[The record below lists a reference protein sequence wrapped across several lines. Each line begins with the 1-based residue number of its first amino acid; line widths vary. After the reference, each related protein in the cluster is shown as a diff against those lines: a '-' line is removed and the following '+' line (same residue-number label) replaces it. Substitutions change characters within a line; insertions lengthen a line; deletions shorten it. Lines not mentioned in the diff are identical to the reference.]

1 MTDYF
6 GTGAGRV
13 KIKGGTASRSQR
25 DILGR
30 AVAYADKHHA
40 PYRAKIALIE
50 ALIQESEATNLRT
63 ASGDGYGS
71 YGVLQGF
78 RSMYPMRRLL
88 SPEFN
93 FGVFLG
99 TRKNTDGRYTGW
111 TGKGGA
117 IHLAKGGMS
126 PGEIAQAVEG
136 SAYPERYATSAGE
149 AKRIMRLYR
158 AANGQ
163 GAAAPALAP
172 TGGLTAPS
180 KVTKPSVTG
189 GDTAADVARRRQVI
203 IDMMTADN
211 PSNPMIATMSAAP
224 TFTPPAAP
232 KVAKTP
238 KIAAEPTRRAATHR
252 TPATVGN
259 ISFSPGADRAGVK
272 TQAGVKALLA
282 AIAGKAGRT
291 LVVGTGTNH
300 NQMTTSGNVSD
311 HWSGHAV
318 DVPASGE
325 ALTRLGREAL
335 VTAGMPW
342 SQAKNI
348 NGGLFNLTYRGK
360 RAQIIFNTNIGGNH
374 YNHLH
379 VGLA

>member
-1 MTDYF
+1 MTDFF
-6 GTGAGRV
+6 GAGAGRV

-40 PYRAKIALIE
+40 PYAAKIAMIE
-50 ALIQESEATNLRT
+50 ALIQESEATNLHS
-63 ASGDGYGS
+63 ASSDGYGS

-78 RSMYPMRRLL
+78 RSMYPMRKLL

-117 IHLAKGGMS
+117 IHLARGGMS
-126 PGEIAQAVEG
+126 PGQIAQTVEG

-158 AANGQ
+158 AAAGRS
-163 GAAAPALAP
+163 AAPAAATSAAMPLA
-172 TGGLTAPS
+172 
-180 KVTKPSVTG
+180 
-189 GDTAADVARRRQVI
+189 DTATDVARRRQVI
-203 IDMMTADN
+203 IDMMTANN
-211 PSNPMIATMSAAP
+211 PNDPMIATMSSAS
-224 TFTPPAAP
+224 TFTPPATP

-238 KIAAEPTRRAATHR
+238 KVAAPVARRPAPTA
-252 TPATVGN
+252 GN
-259 ISFSPGADRAGVK
+259 ISFSPGADRAGAK

-300 NQMTTSGNVSD
+300 NQFVAGSQNQSD
-311 HWSGHAV
+311 HWTGHAV

-379 VGLA
+379 VGLS